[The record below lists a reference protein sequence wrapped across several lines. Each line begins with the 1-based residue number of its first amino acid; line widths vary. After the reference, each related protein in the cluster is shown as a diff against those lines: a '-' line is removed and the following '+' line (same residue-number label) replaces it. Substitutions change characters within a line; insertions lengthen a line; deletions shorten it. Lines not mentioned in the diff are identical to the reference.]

1 MPRTKNQEDEFYG
14 EMDDRTARRS
24 CCSCKTLAIFFACL
38 LIVAAGLLIYG
49 YRQIKKINFT
59 QNIQPSLQAKNEFFE
74 KIKFEE
80 DKEPTLELRVTSEE
94 LTSIA
99 SNGFSNS
106 YFETREVQIR
116 ILNEKI
122 EIFGKMIRPFKTD
135 LKIESQGEVEDGQIQ
150 FKFNK
155 ISAGKLSLPGLL
167 KSEIEK
173 SFNQMMDE
181 NFKELYQDYQVE
193 KIELKEDEMIIS
205 GKLK

>member
-1 MPRTKNQEDEFYG
+1 MPKIKNQEDEFYG

-59 QNIQPSLQAKNEFFE
+59 QTIQPSLQAKNEFFN
-74 KIKFEE
+74 KIKFEQ
-80 DKEPTLELRVTSEE
+80 DKEPTLELRITSEE

-99 SNGFSNS
+99 SGGFSNG

-173 SFNQMMDE
+173 SFNKMMDE
-181 NFKELYQDYQVE
+181 NFKELYEDYQVE
-193 KIELKEDEMIIS
+193 KIELQEDEMIIS